1 MSEQTPKTIAVFATE
16 YYETSITREPL
27 ELNLENYPELEGM
40 TTEEAIDYVESNAW
54 EMKPTNDDDGYDSL
68 ADELNDMDIR
78 RDKIT
83 NETQEIQAVAQ
94 MF

>member
-16 YYETSITREPL
+16 YYETSITREPV
-27 ELNLENYPELEGM
+27 ELTLADYPELEGM
-40 TTEEAIDYVESNAW
+40 SQDEAINYVELNASD
-54 EMKPTNDDDGYDSL
+54 MASTNPDMYESL
-68 ADELNDMDIR
+68 EEELNDMDIR

-83 NETQEIQAVAQ
+83 NETQEIQGILK